1 MILNGESLESFPVRS
16 GKGNDSS
23 LPFVF
28 NIAVEVLASAIK
40 QEQNNRYWDW
50 KWNSGPVFADKI
62 IT

>member
-1 MILNGESLESFPVRS
+1 MDIYEKPTGNMILNGESLESFPVRS

-40 QEQNNRYWDW
+40 QEQNNRY
-50 KWNSGPVFADKI
+50 
-62 IT
+62 